1 MSEDGKAELVARAR
15 RAAARLNRELKQNA
29 PALSRVLNEYEAQ
42 PDPNITGP
50 CQLQASPDCD
60 GAGRQRLDPMA
71 MLDFRDHIM
80 ACLACY
86 EVRAD
91 MFVAEVHGR

>member
-1 MSEDGKAELVARAR
+1 MCYGLGMS
-15 RAAARLNRELKQNA
+15 
-29 PALSRVLNEYEAQ
+29 Q

-71 MLDFRDHIM
+71 MAATAFRDHIM

-86 EVRAD
+86 EVRAG